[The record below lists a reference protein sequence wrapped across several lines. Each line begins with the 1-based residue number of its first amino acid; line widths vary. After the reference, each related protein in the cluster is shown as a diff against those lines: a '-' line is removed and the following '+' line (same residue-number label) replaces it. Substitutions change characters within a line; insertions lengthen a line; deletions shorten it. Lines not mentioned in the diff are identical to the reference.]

1 MIEPTLPQFH
11 ALHSGLPTHPKGQSE
26 RGPAPLT
33 SSVVHGKIF
42 KVPTAT
48 VTDRKHA
55 PVFVMGCH
63 RSGTNLLYDML
74 LSSGGFAI
82 YRGFLPIYKI
92 LIPRFGSMEIRGNR
106 EKILKTWLRSKG
118 FRRTGLD
125 AETLS
130 ARILDECRNGGDFIR
145 VVMDSVARAQQAD
158 RWAVYD
164 PDNVLHVERVK
175 RDIPNAL
182 FVHIIRDGRDIALSL
197 KKMGGFTPLPW
208 DREQTHSLVATAL
221 YWEWMIHQGR
231 SHGRKFPDDYIEI
244 RYEDLITQ
252 PQQTLNRLGSF
263 IDHDLDYGRIQQ
275 AGLGRLSETNSSF
288 REEGAKEKIN
298 PLGRW
303 KERLSQTE
311 VAAIEATVGDC
322 LQENGYELSLS
333 TDERR
338 RSLRQS
344 WMRSMY
350 PTFLGGKLWMKLH
363 TPVGRLANMSALE
376 LEDEPAPVAESVRS

>member
-1 MIEPTLPQFH
+1 LRDKIFRVP
-11 ALHSGLPTHPKGQSE
+11 
-26 RGPAPLT
+26 T
-33 SSVVHGKIF
+33 SS
-42 KVPTAT
+42 PS
-48 VTDRKHA
+48 DRKHA

-74 LSSGGFAI
+74 LSSGGFAV

-92 LIPRFGSMEIRGNR
+92 LIPRFGSMESRSNR
-106 EKILKTWLRSKG
+106 EKILETWLRSKG

-125 AETLS
+125 AERLS
-130 ARILDECRNGGDFIR
+130 AHILSECRNGGDFIR
-145 VVMDSVARAQQAD
+145 VVMDSVARSQQAQ

-208 DREQTHSLVATAL
+208 DRGHTDSLVATSL
-221 YWEWMIHQGR
+221 YWKWMVQRGCI
-231 SHGRKFPDDYIEI
+231 HGRKFAADYIEI
-244 RYEDLITQ
+244 RYEDLITN
-252 PQQTLNRLGSF
+252 PHETLGKLGGF
-263 IDHDLDYGRIQQ
+263 IDHDLDYDRIQRT
-275 AGLGRLSETNSSF
+275 ALGRLSETNSSF
-288 REEGAKEKIN
+288 REEGAKDKTN

-303 KERLSQTE
+303 KERLAHAD

-333 TDERR
+333 AAERH
-338 RSLRQS
+338 RSLRQL
-344 WMRSMY
+344 WMRGMY
-350 PTFLGGKLWMKLH
+350 PAFLGGKLWLKLH
-363 TPVGRLANMSALE
+363 TPVGRLANMAALE
-376 LEDEPAPVAESVRS
+376 LEEEPVPVAASVRS

>member
-1 MIEPTLPQFH
+1 
-11 ALHSGLPTHPKGQSE
+11 
-26 RGPAPLT
+26 
-33 SSVVHGKIF
+33 
-42 KVPTAT
+42 
-48 VTDRKHA
+48 
-55 PVFVMGCH
+55 MGCH

-74 LSSGGFAI
+74 LSAGGFAV

-92 LIPRFGSMEIRGNR
+92 LIPRFGSMENRASR

-125 AETLS
+125 ADELS
-130 ARILDECRNGGDFIR
+130 ARILKQCRNGGDFIR
-145 VVMDSVARAQQAD
+145 VVMDSVAENQQVQ

-175 RDIPNAL
+175 RDIPNAI

-208 DREQTHSLVATAL
+208 DRGQTDSLVATSL
-221 YWEWMIHQGR
+221 YWEWMVHQGR
-231 SHGRKFPDDYIEI
+231 KHGRKFPADYIEI
-244 RYEDLITQ
+244 RYEDLITN
-252 PQQTLNRLGSF
+252 PHETLGELGGF
-263 IDHDLDYGRIQQ
+263 LDHDLDYDRIQR

-288 REEGAKEKIN
+288 REEGAKEKIK

-303 KERLSQTE
+303 KERLTAGE

-322 LQENGYELSLS
+322 LEENGYPLSLAVS
-333 TDERR
+333 ERS

-344 WMRSMY
+344 WMRGMY
-350 PTFLGGKLWMKLH
+350 PAFLGGKLWVKLH
-363 TPVGRLANMSALE
+363 TPIGRVANMSALE
-376 LEDEPAPVAESVRS
+376 LEDEPIPVAESVRS

>member
-1 MIEPTLPQFH
+1 M
-11 ALHSGLPTHPKGQSE
+11 
-26 RGPAPLT
+26 
-33 SSVVHGKIF
+33 
-42 KVPTAT
+42 PTASLS
-48 VTDRKHA
+48 DRKHA

-92 LIPRFGSMEIRGNR
+92 LIPRFGSMGNR
-106 EKILKTWLRSKG
+106 ANRENILATWLRSKG

-125 AETLS
+125 AHQLS
-130 ARILDECRNGGDFIR
+130 ARILNECRSGGDFIR
-145 VVMDSVARAQQAD
+145 IVMNTIAENQQVQ

-208 DREQTHSLVATAL
+208 DRGQTDSLVATSL
-221 YWEWMIHQGR
+221 YWKWMVHQGR
-231 SHGRKFPDDYIEI
+231 AHGRKFPADYIEI
-244 RYEDLITQ
+244 RYEDLVTS
-252 PQQTLNRLGSF
+252 PHETLGRLGIF
-263 IDHDLDYGRIQQ
+263 LDHDLEYDRIQRT
-275 AGLGRLSETNSSF
+275 GLGRLSETNSSF
-288 REEGAKEKIN
+288 REEGGRGKLN

-303 KERLSQTE
+303 KERLAQTD
-311 VAAIEATVGDC
+311 VAAIEGTVGDC
-322 LQENGYELSLS
+322 LEENGYELSLPES
-333 TDERR
+333 ERHCGMRQLGMR
-338 RSLRQS
+338 R
-344 WMRSMY
+344 MY
-350 PTFLGGKLWMKLH
+350 PAFLGGKLWLKLH

-376 LEDEPAPVAESVRS
+376 LEDEPVQMAESVRS